1 MSGENCDLRK
11 TERGFRVK
19 RIETYIAIN
28 AEQSQKFKVR
38 EQGCRVGRHC
48 LREQTL
54 PLKAEKKQE
63 LKHSAQNITECCVGR
78 GNNIPVVV
86 P

>member
-1 MSGENCDLRK
+1 M
-11 TERGFRVK
+11 K

-38 EQGCRVGRHC
+38 EQGRRVGRHC

-54 PLKAEKKQE
+54 PLKAEKTLKKQE

-78 GNNIPVVV
+78 GNNIPVFV